1 MSRPSLEFQ
10 QEQERLL
17 ESTNSLKAR
26 FEQSST
32 KLRLAQNPVEFAKLE
47 AEESGIDFED
57 AENRDPGVISTNL
70 AAQTQFLRKLKYQY
84 LEQNAKDRYVKSIVS
99 DIDDAPIVTAEDV
112 KELNAANEDK
122 KARLKA
128 AKTSLAEMH
137 HNIRTLTP
145 LVQEDYDKTKA
156 AIDKVT
162 SLAQKIIDARLAL
175 TRLRQTHPHPRLT
188 IAAADQKLA
197 DQVEEMQELSDQ
209 VEAVRRNVQSSK
221 DELKNGNV
229 DLESLRAE
237 RAEIEKLVKNANVGE
252 DDPRIAPLYDWFT
265 ASLALHR
272 TMQGLHS
279 SSCPSQNELHLTYSL
294 SPTPPTNNDNLLTM
308 KLVFLP
314 GTRHLAA
321 VDVSG
326 SGVDRADFEELIDSY
341 LQTND
346 VHGLIGAVLARAR
359 RS

>member
-17 ESTNSLKAR
+17 ESTNALKTL
-26 FEQSST
+26 FEQTSV
-32 KLRLAQNPVEFAKLE
+32 KLRLAQNQEDFAKLDS
-47 AEESGIDFED
+47 EESGIDSED
-57 AENRDPGVISTNL
+57 TENRDPAIISANL
-70 AAQTQFLRKLKYQY
+70 VAQTQFLRKLKYQY

-112 KELNAANEDK
+112 KELSASNEEK
-122 KARLKA
+122 KAKLKA
-128 AKTSLAEMH
+128 AKTTLAEI
-137 HNIRTLTP
+137 HNNVRTLTP

-156 AIDKVT
+156 AIDKAT
-162 SLAQKIIDARLAL
+162 TLAQKIIDARLAL

-197 DQVEEMQELSDQ
+197 DQVTEMQELSDQ
-209 VEAVRRNVQSSK
+209 VEIVRKKVQSAK
-221 DELKNGNV
+221 DELKIGNV
-229 DLESLRAE
+229 ELESVRAE
-237 RAEIEKLVKNANVGE
+237 RADAEKLVKNANVGE
-252 DDPRIAPLYDWFT
+252 DDPRIAPLYEWFT
-265 ASLALHR
+265 ASLSLHR
-272 TMQGLHS
+272 SMQDLHES
-279 SSCPSQNELHLTYSL
+279 ICVSQNELHLTYKL
-294 SPTPPTNNDNLLTM
+294 TPSHFLTM

-314 GTRHLAA
+314 GTRQIAT
-321 VDVSG
+321 VDISG
-326 SGVDRADFEELIDSY
+326 ADGDFGELVDSY